1 MIRKQLL
8 SGFLGV
14 NADDSFKAHSSADA
28 VSMVNT
34 TSIDLINGEIGD
46 IQNVLGNA
54 EIPITLAT
62 GAPVVIGG
70 VSDELN
76 KKLYFLVLD
85 KNNTANSAIYS
96 YSESTSVVDNLV
108 SNTQFTGI
116 NALGFDN
123 NIIPAVSVINDFLIY
138 TTGSGEV
145 KAVNLT
151 YWSANNPSSVDPAFI
166 SLNVIAPTLQ
176 PSWTLT
182 TSATPNLYISTKKY
196 KFYYRFEYT
205 DGRISPLSPGSEIK
219 NIYELSMVS
228 FSDIVVRIPFAQKIP
243 AGVASVQ
250 FIAYELRSN
259 SYTVISKSE
268 SAADFASHN
277 ASTTQLSGVF
287 DGVYIYQAI
296 DIADTSIIS
305 FATPYNVKALA
316 ASKNRLFFANF
327 KDSLVS
333 DASVAVYGS
342 TVAVTQNLKTSNTSA
357 RCFPEGAKGGFGI
370 RFMDKYGRTSPV
382 FKLNSQFETPK
393 RHNNGA
399 YLSTAQPINTTAAEN
414 PTYFYDTSNFTR
426 FIESLTLNLS
436 NITSPKIPSWA
447 VSAEIM
453 ISDNTGHDDFIQFP
467 LICVNVSGGDPTAI
481 TAKHQFG
488 LRYAHKLED
497 GTYYIANSAKYIR
510 DTYLSSTTAGIP
522 EAQMQYYAINLRDA
536 NSIGLGWSY
545 TEGDF
550 AEVSFLK
557 RLSSGG
563 NVQWQEYIV
572 RGAVIAE
579 QDNHLILAKTEN
591 DPAVYLGFCTDP
603 TLNTGTGATQNV
615 DFGFCT
621 IRRNPIATQTNYR
634 ETGLVFSTSSIPATV
649 TLFGDAV
656 MSKYSYTAKY
666 TQYAALHES
675 LIINT
680 QGEVA
685 RSVRTYDYFYGRTHY
700 SSELE
705 SGILGAQ
712 KKTALAFS
720 GVYTEGTKNN
730 NLNYVGLLDY
740 ESLPAELGE
749 VSTLKLASKTQEQ
762 GTVMLAL
769 GHDNTASI
777 YIGEAQLTGASQDA
791 DLIVNRNV
799 VGSVNILRGGYG
811 TKYPS
816 SVVER
821 NGNIYF
827 LDTQKGEI
835 VRYGQN
841 GLFEVSGYKYKTVL
855 KTMCQ
860 NATSRFHVV
869 AGFEPSTEEY
879 LLSVQDPGVNKTY
892 YLADESVTTIL
903 DVNVDLSEFPSD
915 VYSTSLSGL
924 TQDDVIEIF
933 LQPYGT
939 RNYNHVKV
947 YLAGTL
953 VFEADPRVIPYTQS
967 LWVRFIPTVSSG
979 ILLIEGLPNDI
990 ALTTDVRVVI
1000 KKYAIDYS
1008 KPHHFMP
1015 LTHRFSEAM
1024 NRWLGYSTYMPNV
1037 LMNLG
1042 INMYSFFGAK
1052 LYRHTNVASSTFY
1065 GRAHN
1070 SVFSYYIDN
1079 PNIITIPV
1087 SHSVE
1092 GTLPLKHRLESES
1105 HATTLINSNYTLS
1118 ENTYKASFLR
1128 DKISGSQLTGKR
1140 VRGSKLLSLFR
1151 MPGTFTIR
1159 KIFTEVKDSTGH

>member
-14 NADDSFKAHSSADA
+14 NADDSFKAHSNADA

-34 TSIDLINGEIGD
+34 TSIDLVNGEIGD

-85 KNNTANSAIYS
+85 KNDTVNSAIYS
-96 YSESTSVVDNLV
+96 YSESTGLVDNLV
-108 SNTQFTGI
+108 SNSQFSGV

-145 KAVNLT
+145 KAINLT
-151 YWSANNPSSVDPAFI
+151 YWSTNNPSSVDPAFI
-166 SLNVIAPTLQ
+166 SLNVIAPTLP

-219 NIYELSMVS
+219 NIYELSMNS
-228 FSDIVVRIPFAQKIP
+228 FSDIVVKIPFSQKIP

-277 ASTTQLSGVF
+277 ALATQLSGVF

-305 FATPYNVKALA
+305 FAAPYNVKAIA
-316 ASKNRLFFANF
+316 ASKNRVFFANF

-333 DASVAVYGS
+333 DASVAIYGT

-370 RFMDKYGRTSPV
+370 RFIDKHGRTSPV
-382 FKLNSQFETPK
+382 FKLNSQFEIPK
-393 RHNNGA
+393 RHNGGVYVTA
-399 YLSTAQPINTTAAEN
+399 GQAAGSTAGQN
-414 PTYFYDTSNFTR
+414 PPYFYDTSNFTR

-436 NITSPKIPSWA
+436 NITPAKIPSWA

-453 ISDNTGHDDFIQFP
+453 ISDNTGHDDFIQFQ
-467 LICVNVSGGDPTAI
+467 LMTVNATGGDPGT
-481 TAKHQFG
+481 TNAKHQFG
-488 LRYAHKLED
+488 LRYAHKLDD
-497 GTYYIANSAKYIR
+497 GSFYIANSAKYIR
-510 DTYLSSTTAGIP
+510 DTYLSSTTAGFP
-522 EAQMQYYAINLRDA
+522 EPQMQYYAINLRDA
-536 NSIGLGWSY
+536 NSIGLGWNYS
-545 TEGDF
+545 EGDF
-550 AEVSFLK
+550 VELSFLK
-557 RLSSGG
+557 STTVTGTIT
-563 NVQWQEYIV
+563 WQEIV
-572 RGAVIAE
+572 VTGPVIAQ
-579 QDNHLILAKTEN
+579 QDNHLIIPKTGD
-591 DPAVYLGFCTDP
+591 DPNVYLGYTTD
-603 TLNTGTGATQNV
+603 TALSTTSNV
-615 DFGFCT
+615 TDFGYCT
-621 IRRNPIATQTNYR
+621 VRRSPIATQSNYR
-634 ETGLVFSTSSIPATV
+634 ETGLVFSTASVPATV
-649 TLFGDAV
+649 TLYGDAV
-656 MSKYSYTAKY
+656 MSKVSYIRKY
-666 TQYAALHES
+666 NTYAVNRDS
-675 LIINT
+675 LIINS

-685 RSVRTYDYFYGRTHY
+685 RGVRTYDHYYGRTHY

-799 VGSVNILRGGYG
+799 IGSVNILRGGYG

-827 LDTQKGEI
+827 LDTQKGEV

-855 KTMCQ
+855 KTICQ
-860 NATSRFHVV
+860 NATSRLHVV

-879 LLSVQDPGVNKTY
+879 LLSIQDPGVNKTY
-892 YLADESVTTIL
+892 YLADETVTTIL
-903 DVNVDLSEFPSD
+903 DANVDLSEFPSD
-915 VYSTSLSGL
+915 TFSTTLSGL
-924 TQDDVIEIF
+924 TQDNVVEIF

-947 YLAGTL
+947 FLAGTL

-979 ILLIEGLPNDI
+979 ILLIEGLPNDP
-990 ALTTDVRVVI
+990 ALTIDVRVVI

-1008 KPHHFMP
+1008 RPHHFMP
-1015 LTHRFSEAM
+1015 LTHRFSETM

-1052 LYRHTNVASSTFY
+1052 LYKHTNVTSSTFY

-1070 SVFSYYIDN
+1070 SVFSYYVDN
-1079 PNIITIPV
+1079 PNVLSIPV
-1087 SHSVE
+1087 SHAIE
-1092 GTLPLKHRLESES
+1092 GTLPLKHRLESET
-1105 HATTLINSNYTLS
+1105 HATTLQSSDYVNQ
-1118 ENTYKASFLR
+1118 ENHYKASFLR
-1128 DKISGSQLTGKR
+1128 DKISGSQLSGKR

-1151 MPGTFTIR
+1151 MPSTFVIR